1 MRLMPVVFLGF
12 GNVGQALARLLLR
25 KEAEIAQRYDL
36 ALRVVGVATGSHG
49 AALDQAGLDL
59 EEALRISQ
67 SGGDLSQLADQ
78 SRPSDVSELLQQS
91 AAEAVL
97 ESTPVNYQT
106 GQPALDYL
114 ERGLRLGMH
123 VVTAN
128 KGPVVHGY
136 RQLSALAARHNRQ
149 FRFESAVMDGAPI
162 FSLWR
167 HSLPAAQLRSFRG
180 ILNSTTNFILTQM
193 EAGQNLQAAIAQAQ
207 ALGVAETDPAGDVE
221 GWDAAVKVA
230 ALVNVLM
237 DHPLDI
243 AQVERQGIQQLS
255 LDDVRQAQTEGK
267 RWKLICEARR
277 WTNDRSAESPETARG
292 AEGDGEGVIARVAPE
307 MVGPDDPLYG
317 VTGTSSAVTFVS
329 DVLGDLTLT
338 ERDPSPDT
346 TAYGMLA
353 DLLSVS
359 ELL

>member
-1 MRLMPVVFLGF
+1 MRLMPLVLLGF
-12 GNVGQALARLLLR
+12 GNVGQAMARLLLR
-25 KEAEIAQRYDL
+25 KEAEIAERYDL
-36 ALRVVGVATGSHG
+36 ALRVVGIATGGHG

-59 EEALRISQ
+59 EQALRIRQ
-67 SGGDLSQLADQ
+67 AEGDLSQLAGQ
-78 SRPSDVSELLQQS
+78 PGPSDAIALMQQS

-114 ERGLRLGMH
+114 EQALQLGMH
-123 VVTAN
+123 AITAN

-136 RQLSALAARHNRQ
+136 GRLSSLARRQRRK

-193 EAGQNLQAAIAQAQ
+193 EAGESLQSAIAQAQ
-207 ALGVAETDPAGDVE
+207 AIGVAETDPSGDVE
-221 GWDAAVKVA
+221 GWDAAIKVA

-237 DHPLDI
+237 DFPLEI
-243 AQVERQGIQQLS
+243 SQVDRQGIQQLS
-255 LDDVRQAQTEGK
+255 PEDIHQAQAEGK
-267 RWKLICEARR
+267 RWKLICEAQRR
-277 WTNDRSAESPETARG
+277 TGDRAAAPDA
-292 AEGDGEGVIARVAPE
+292 DGPDGVIDARVAPE

-329 DVLGDLTLT
+329 DVLGDLTVI
-338 ERDPSPDT
+338 ERDPGPDT

-359 ELL
+359 EIH